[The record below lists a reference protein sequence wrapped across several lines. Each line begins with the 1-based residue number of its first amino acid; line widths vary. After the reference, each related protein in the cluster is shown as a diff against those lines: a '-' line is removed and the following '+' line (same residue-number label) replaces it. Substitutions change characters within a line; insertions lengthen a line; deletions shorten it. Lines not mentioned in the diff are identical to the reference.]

1 MKNNRYIS
9 LMFGIAC
16 ALATI
21 SCAEEYNVGNVV
33 DKDAYLA
40 ATQNIA
46 GIRNSEGK
54 ALFTTV
60 ETAEEETAV
69 EFTLSLNKPA
79 SEVTDAIISVGD
91 ASIIEKIGRAH
102 V

>member
-9 LMFGIAC
+9 LMFGVAC
-16 ALATI
+16 ALVSI

-60 ETAEEETAV
+60 ETAETETAGCDSPQ
-69 EFTLSLNKPA
+69 TSL
-79 SEVTDAIISVGD
+79 I
-91 ASIIEKIGRAH
+91 
-102 V
+102 